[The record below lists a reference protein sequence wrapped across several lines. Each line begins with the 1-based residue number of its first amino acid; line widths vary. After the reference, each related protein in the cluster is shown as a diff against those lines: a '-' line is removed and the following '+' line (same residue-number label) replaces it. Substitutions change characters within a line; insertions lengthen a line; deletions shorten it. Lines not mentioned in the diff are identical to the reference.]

1 MKFINCLDDISE
13 VNKKFLDLNRDNK
26 RQGIIFL
33 LEFKGVEYMQIE
45 IMKTWMY
52 MNKSGSVKRIG
63 KECIFSRIKLNINRF
78 VENMDA
84 IMLIKLNIEE
94 WIIINNYIVYLYR
107 VYNYNFPR

>member
-1 MKFINCLDDISE
+1 
-13 VNKKFLDLNRDNK
+13 
-26 RQGIIFL
+26 
-33 LEFKGVEYMQIE
+33 
-45 IMKTWMY
+45 

-94 WIIINNYIVYLYR
+94 
-107 VYNYNFPR
+107 

>member
-1 MKFINCLDDISE
+1 
-13 VNKKFLDLNRDNK
+13 
-26 RQGIIFL
+26 
-33 LEFKGVEYMQIE
+33 MQIE

-63 KECIFSRIKLNINRF
+63 KESIFSRSKLNKNYRF

-84 IMLIKLNIEE
+84 IMVIKLKIEE